1 MIKKIS
7 VKTKTKKHVMSVESY
22 ARWLCLME
30 SIEFINESAK
40 KNNVNLDKS
49 SKWIKPLAIQKYI
62 KERYPSMLHDFKFE
76 ENLDIDISL
85 FSDLNPKC
93 TVDPH

>member
-7 VKTKTKKHVMSVESY
+7 VQTKTKKHVMSVETY

-30 SIEFINESAK
+30 AIEFIKQNAS
-40 KNNVNLDKS
+40 KNNINMDKS

-62 KERYPSMLHDFKFE
+62 KERYPSMLHDFKHE
-76 ENLDIDISL
+76 EHLDIDISL
-85 FSDLNPKC
+85 FSDSNTKQ

>member
-7 VKTKTKKHVMSVESY
+7 VKTKSKNHVMDIETY
-22 ARWLCLME
+22 ARWLCLIE
-30 SIEFINESAK
+30 AIEFIRQNSSK
-40 KNNVNLDKS
+40 HNINMDKS

-85 FSDLNPKC
+85 FSELN
-93 TVDPH
+93 TNHIADHH